1 MFHHVVMMRI
11 SESADQ
17 AYHDKVEHYAER
29 VRKEVPG
36 IVSYDYGENGA
47 DRGRGFNFAIIS
59 VFEGEAAHDAYQAS
73 AVHVELS
80 DYMTPFI
87 EDMVVCDLTAAM

>member
-11 SESADQ
+11 SKTADRTF
-17 AYHDKVEHYAER
+17 HDKVEHHAAR
-29 VRKEVPG
+29 VRKEISG
-36 IVSYDYGENGA
+36 LVSYDYGENGA
-47 DRGRGFNFAIIS
+47 DRGKGFDFAIIS
-59 VFEGEAAHDAYQAS
+59 VFEGEAAHDAYQTS

-87 EDMVVCDLTAAM
+87 EDMVVCDLTAAT